1 LESNGIQVLNGGVA
15 KDEPCKVVIVV
26 QAEAGV
32 IVQHMPDN
40 AARSLIMVL

>member
-1 LESNGIQVLNGGVA
+1 MLNGGVA
-15 KDEPCKVVIVV
+15 KDDPCKVVIVV

-32 IVQHMPDN
+32 IMQHMPDN